1 MSLMGGIRIY
11 YPQPKYFMQEQL
23 GRQCCTV
30 LKMKQLVPAGL
41 LHDLRNAEYSLK
53 DQKGRKV
60 GLDLYANRLK
70 DHVASYT
77 WNKKK
82 RPLSQSITYEW
93 PASPFEE
100 WLEENVDWHWMPAE
114 WFQDEEMGPES
125 DFAFMVSVHVP
136 LLIPKDEWDGDYG
149 EAFVMT
155 KLMHYG

>member
-1 MSLMGGIRIY
+1 MPKDNATYDRVWRDLYVSLMGGIRIY

-70 DHVASYT
+70 DHVASC
-77 WNKKK
+77 K
-82 RPLSQSITYEW
+82 
-93 PASPFEE
+93 
-100 WLEENVDWHWMPAE
+100 
-114 WFQDEEMGPES
+114 
-125 DFAFMVSVHVP
+125 VSM
-136 LLIPKDEWDGDYG
+136 D
-149 EAFVMT
+149 
-155 KLMHYG
+155 